1 MSKTLKKVKS
11 IYEVQ
16 ASTISLYTKELIL
29 EGGNIMNR
37 ERNDLGF

>member
-1 MSKTLKKVKS
+1 MSKTLKKVKP

-29 EGGNIMNR
+29 GGGNIMNR
-37 ERNDLGF
+37 ERNDVGF